1 MNSQSQTSQMRR
13 YDLPTCLLEV
23 WSERSPLSEWTDRPV
38 AKNLRFRLRIEQQT
52 QQKVIKG
59 NQSQMTRLIEA
70 VITHVDRLLSSDR
83 LPDLTHTLTIPNFH
97 ALNLS
102 TLQLFDLFT
111 SLEQCAD
118 EIAILPSLELEV
130 RRVTPAWLKIVAVA
144 IASVGVTLGG
154 LRLLTPQSPSL
165 QIASTPN
172 SNVGSSSEQATSP
185 QARSGVGS
193 AKTSPNQGLDK
204 DPSKAPNGNVAMQP
218 SQPNLSQPNSN
229 KTAPLPSVQTPS
241 QGNGRTQV
249 TPNIGSTTPTT
260 PTMQPNFGTTDDRFR
275 RPEIDKVSVA
285 PPASVNTPSGA
296 PAPLPMRANPIV
308 PNLEPKLE
316 ERQQPETSVQS
327 GHATVPSPSGRDLA
341 AERKVDET
349 TSGSVTSS
357 TTKPV
362 EDAMPRLQ
370 DRDRP
375 SAIKVVSL
383 ESVDTEIGLRKDTS
397 NAYITSLSEY
407 LQTLRLPSTLRGRI
421 EIELVLRDRHVE
433 SVAIDTQ
440 SSNFYN
446 TDSKASVD
454 EIQRSLL
461 NWTVPQALQGSV
473 SNAPVKL
480 RLVLQIQ

>member
-172 SNVGSSSEQATSP
+172 SNVGSSSEQANSP

-193 AKTSPNQGLDK
+193 AKTSPNK
-204 DPSKAPNGNVAMQP
+204 DTNGNVAMQP
-218 SQPNLSQPNSN
+218 SQPTLSQPNPS
-229 KTAPLPSVQTPS
+229 KTDPLPSVQTPP
-241 QGNGRTQV
+241 QGNARTQV
-249 TPNIGSTTPTT
+249 TPNTGSTTPIA
-260 PTMQPNFGTTDDRFR
+260 PTVQPNFGTTDNRFR
-275 RPEIDKVSVA
+275 RPEIDKVAITPPAPVA
-285 PPASVNTPSGA
+285 PPASVTTPSNA
-296 PAPLPMRANPIV
+296 PAPPMRANPIV

-316 ERQQPETSVQS
+316 ERQQPGTSVQS
-327 GHATVPSPSGRDLA
+327 GRASVPAPSGGDLA
-341 AERKVDET
+341 AERKVDGIASGST
-349 TSGSVTSS
+349 TSNTG
-357 TTKPV
+357 KPV
-362 EDAMPRLQ
+362 EDAMPKPQ

-383 ESVDTEIGLRKDTS
+383 ESVDDEIGLRKDTS
-397 NAYITSLSEY
+397 NAYVTSLSEY
-407 LQTLRLPSTLRGRI
+407 LQTLRLSSTLRGTI
-421 EIELVLRDRHVE
+421 AIELVLRDRHVE

-446 TDSKASVD
+446 TDSKAAVD

-461 NWTVPQALQGSV
+461 NWTAPQALQGGV
-473 SNAPVKL
+473 SNTPVRL